1 MVMKRNES
9 MPEARHLLL
18 SSFLLSSSST
28 SRGGKGRGGGSRDRE
43 GGSFTYYTAEEGKRS
58 KDPSQTPADA
68 TKDDD
73 DDDGDSTVDKSTVE
87 EGDDDYGFFPIEDDE
102 DDDPPKTSEDEND
115 AGVEKNTTTTARS
128 AQPRPGP
135 SHVVLSEEDLSSLF
149 IGKGNEVETEPS
161 HDRPPQ
167 QPQPPRHSHGEEA
180 SAQPPHPPRESSSS
194 SSPPPSLPPPAH
206 QQHRRQKSA
215 LRRGSA
221 YGYGDESIPLDFEGR
236 KQYNKVLP
244 KPERLPSS
252 ETFTK
257 RDRSSIGTAPGAWH
271 TGRNNGMLPRPSCS
285 KGLFRVSSE
294 PVFNYPSPAVDH
306 HPAHEEEEGELMV
319 AMKEEDETY
328 TIALQSSSNKSKS
341 NRNSNTHH
349 NNNNNN
355 NTVPFHEG
363 AMKKRISFGTIDI
376 REHTTTIGD
385 NPSCAYGTPVQLDW
399 DFKDT
404 ASVQVDDY
412 EVMKAPRRRQDQ
424 YHLNHYQR
432 RNLLK
437 LNGHSMADIKN
448 TQKKVNKERQRR
460 ERTRFVGMNVPVLTG
475 MQDALESSARKLK
488 RRLGRGKAKHEK
500 AALLEMMDNDVS
512 APGRMQN

>member
-294 PVFNYPSPAVDH
+294 PVFNYPPAVVH

-448 TQKKVNKERQRR
+448 TQKKINKERQRR

>member
-1 MVMKRNES
+1 
-9 MPEARHLLL
+9 
-18 SSFLLSSSST
+18 
-28 SRGGKGRGGGSRDRE
+28 
-43 GGSFTYYTAEEGKRS
+43 
-58 KDPSQTPADA
+58 
-68 TKDDD
+68 
-73 DDDGDSTVDKSTVE
+73 
-87 EGDDDYGFFPIEDDE
+87 
-102 DDDPPKTSEDEND
+102 
-115 AGVEKNTTTTARS
+115 
-128 AQPRPGP
+128 
-135 SHVVLSEEDLSSLF
+135 
-149 IGKGNEVETEPS
+149 
-161 HDRPPQ
+161 
-167 QPQPPRHSHGEEA
+167 
-180 SAQPPHPPRESSSS
+180 
-194 SSPPPSLPPPAH
+194 
-206 QQHRRQKSA
+206 
-215 LRRGSA
+215 
-221 YGYGDESIPLDFEGR
+221 
-236 KQYNKVLP
+236 
-244 KPERLPSS
+244 
-252 ETFTK
+252 
-257 RDRSSIGTAPGAWH
+257 
-271 TGRNNGMLPRPSCS
+271 MLPRPSCS

-294 PVFNYPSPAVDH
+294 PVFNYPPAVH
-306 HPAHEEEEGELMV
+306 HPAHEEEGERMV
-319 AMKEEDETY
+319 AMKEEEENY

-341 NRNSNTHH
+341 NSNRNNH
-349 NNNNNN
+349 NNNNTNN